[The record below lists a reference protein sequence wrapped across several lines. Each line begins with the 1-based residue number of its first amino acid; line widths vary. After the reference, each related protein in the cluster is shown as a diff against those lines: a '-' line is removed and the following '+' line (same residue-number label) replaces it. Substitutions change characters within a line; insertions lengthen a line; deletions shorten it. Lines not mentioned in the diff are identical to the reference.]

1 MKKEELTSR
10 EKRRRR
16 RIRSQITAY
25 VTLLCLIIMA
35 GVGVFFGVRAIING
49 LKAYDD
55 KVSGA
60 LSEAETSVPTEA
72 ENEAIQSSQESQTGD
87 TASAIEPEIDPLDE
101 LVNAL
106 LQEMTLEEKV
116 AGMFIVTPESITGV
130 GKVVQAGEG
139 TKTALA

>member
-72 ENEAIQSSQESQTGD
+72 ENEAIQSSQ
-87 TASAIEPEIDPLDE
+87 
-101 LVNAL
+101 
-106 LQEMTLEEKV
+106 
-116 AGMFIVTPESITGV
+116 
-130 GKVVQAGEG
+130 
-139 TKTALA
+139 